1 MIAFG
6 KINDDNILDLTVNS
20 NDITNIISFNPDDAE
35 QLCKNLLLQI
45 YERKKYNLS
54 VNNPDDIDGYY
65 EIKKRI
71 DLINSL

>member
-6 KINDDNILDLTVNS
+6 KIDEKGILDLTVNS
-20 NDITNIISFNPDDAE
+20 NEITNIISFNPDDAE

-45 YERKKYNLS
+45 YEYKRNLLAL
-54 VNNPDDIDGYY
+54 NEPDNIDAYY

>member
-6 KINDDNILDLTVNS
+6 KIDEKGILDLTVNS
-20 NDITNIISFNPDDAE
+20 NEITNIISFNPDDAE

-45 YERKKYNLS
+45 YEYKRKLLALNE
-54 VNNPDDIDGYY
+54 PDNIDAYY

>member
-6 KINDDNILDLTVNS
+6 KIDEKGILDLTVNS
-20 NDITNIISFNPDDAE
+20 NEITNIISFNPDDAE

-45 YERKKYNLS
+45 YEYKRNLLTS
-54 VNNPDDIDGYY
+54 NEPDNIDAYY

>member
-6 KINDDNILDLTVNS
+6 KIDEKGILDLTVNS
-20 NDITNIISFNPDDAE
+20 NEITNIISFNPDDAE

-45 YERKKYNLS
+45 YEYKKNLLVLNES
-54 VNNPDDIDGYY
+54 DNIDAYY